1 MGLQSLAAL
10 HRLQAVE
17 SKLRGLK
24 DQLRRKDRQAQTHR
38 IRIKQMEDQLSAR
51 QEEIKH
57 RKTQVAQLELDFKT
71 KEVSIGAYAPSSI
84 LRKITRNIPP
94 FSPSSI
100 PNEPTTPSWKKK
112 FWKNLPSSINSNP
125 LFDELEKNLT
135 GQRNEIAGIEGEYQ
149 QFKQDLEAQID
160 FLESE
165 HETVAKEVSPNNLA
179 VFQRV
184 AEAHEG
190 EAMAKILKPHPKEQ
204 EYICDG
210 CNMNIPMEKVNA
222 LLTKEEIQL
231 CTVCGRIL
239 FIAESEAHEAAK
251 K

>member
-1 MGLQSLAAL
+1 MGPQSLAAL

-24 DQLRRKDRQAQTHR
+24 DQLRRKDRQVQQHR
-38 IRIKQMEDQLSAR
+38 SRIKQMEDQLSAR
-51 QEEIKH
+51 QDEIKH

-71 KEVSIGAYAPSSI
+71 KEVNIGKLRAQLNVAKNNKEYSAILTQLNTERADNSKLEEKILEELTAVDQLKSS
-84 LRKITRNIPP
+84 L
-94 FSPSSI
+94 
-100 PNEPTTPSWKKK
+100 
-112 FWKNLPSSINSNP
+112 
-125 LFDELEKNLT
+125 DELEKNLS
-135 GQRNEIAGIEGEYQ
+135 GQRNELAGIEGEYQ
-149 QFKQDLEAQID
+149 QFKQNLQAQID
-160 FLESE
+160 LLESE
-165 HETVAKEVSPNNLA
+165 HETVAHEVSPNDLA

-210 CNMNIPMEKVNA
+210 CNMTIPMEKVNA
-222 LLTKEEIQL
+222 LLTREEIQL

-239 FIAESEAHEAAK
+239 FILENEASEASK